1 VTARAA
7 PAGKPAPA
15 DATMLL
21 PSASLRFD
29 LAPEEIGGLT
39 NALVEQLR
47 QASQDVLDIPPEC
60 VPAAAPRNEDLGPRD

>member
-1 VTARAA
+1 MTVRTA
-7 PAGKPAPA
+7 PAGRPGPA

-60 VPAAAPRNEDLGPRD
+60 VPTAVPRRTLVPRN